1 MKKLSFMKDAITLFI
16 ITMLSGFML
25 GAVYEITKEPIA
37 LAKEN
42 EKKSAYKEVFPDA
55 TDFQKQDDDSLINVN
70 ESLPSQNFGKV
81 NVSEVA
87 NAVDSSGSSLGYV
100 ITSTSKDG
108 FGGDVKISVGITKDK
123 KLNGIAFLTL
133 AETPGLG
140 MKAKG
145 EKFSSQFKEKDASY
159 LNVVKTG
166 ATKPDEIDAIS
177 GATITSRA
185 VTGAV
190 NAAIYYVDKEVN
202 HE

>member
-1 MKKLSFMKDAITLFI
+1 MKKLSFMKDAIILFI

-55 TDFQKQDDDSLINVN
+55 TDFQKQDDDLLSKVNDSLI
-70 ESLPSQNFGKV
+70 SQNFGKV

-190 NAAIYYVDKEVN
+190 NAAIYYVDEEVN

>member
-1 MKKLSFMKDAITLFI
+1 MKKLSFMKDAIILFI

-37 LAKEN
+37 IAKEN
-42 EKKSAYKEVFPDA
+42 EEKSAYKEVFPDA
-55 TDFQKQDDDSLINVN
+55 MNFQKQDDDLLSKVNDSLI
-70 ESLPSQNFGKV
+70 SQNFGKV

-87 NAVDSSGSSLGYV
+87 NALDSSGSSLGYV

-145 EKFSSQFKEKDASY
+145 EKFSSQFKEKDATF

-177 GATITSRA
+177 GATITSKA

-190 NAAIYYVDKEVN
+190 NAAIYYVDEEVN

>member
-1 MKKLSFMKDAITLFI
+1 MKKLSFMKDAIILFI

-37 LAKEN
+37 IAKEN

-55 TDFQKQDDDSLINVN
+55 TDFQKQDDDLLINVN
-70 ESLPSQNFGKV
+70 ESLPSQNFGNV

-87 NAVDSSGSSLGYV
+87 NALDSSGSSLGYV

-177 GATITSRA
+177 GATITSKA

>member
-1 MKKLSFMKDAITLFI
+1 MKKLSFMKDAIILFI

-55 TDFQKQDDDSLINVN
+55 MDFQKQDDDLLSKVNDSLI
-70 ESLPSQNFGKV
+70 SQNFGKV

-87 NAVDSSGSSLGYV
+87 NALDSSGSSLGYV

>member
-1 MKKLSFMKDAITLFI
+1 MKKLSFMKDAIILFI

-37 LAKEN
+37 LAKES

-55 TDFQKQDDDSLINVN
+55 MDFQKQDDDLLSKVNDSLI
-70 ESLPSQNFGKV
+70 SQNFGKV

-87 NAVDSSGSSLGYV
+87 NALDSSGSSLGYV

-185 VTGAV
+185 QSIMWTRR
-190 NAAIYYVDKEVN
+190 
-202 HE
+202 

>member
-1 MKKLSFMKDAITLFI
+1 MKKLSFMKDAIILFI

-37 LAKEN
+37 IAKEN
-42 EKKSAYKEVFPDA
+42 EKKSSYKEVFPDA
-55 TDFQKQDDDSLINVN
+55 TDFQKQDDDLLINVN

-190 NAAIYYVDKEVN
+190 NAVIYYVDKEVN

>member
-1 MKKLSFMKDAITLFI
+1 MKKLSFMKDAIILFI

-37 LAKEN
+37 LAKES

-55 TDFQKQDDDSLINVN
+55 MDFQKQDDDLLSKVNDSLI
-70 ESLPSQNFGKV
+70 SQNFGKV

-87 NAVDSSGSSLGYV
+87 NALDSSGSSLGYV

-145 EKFSSQFKEKDASY
+145 EKFSSQFKEKDATF

>member
-190 NAAIYYVDKEVN
+190 NAAIYYVDKKVN

>member
-1 MKKLSFMKDAITLFI
+1 MKKLSFMKDAIILFI

-37 LAKEN
+37 IAKEN

-55 TDFQKQDDDSLINVN
+55 TDFQKQDDDLLINVN

-87 NAVDSSGSSLGYV
+87 NALDSSGSSLGYV

-166 ATKPDEIDAIS
+166 VTKPDEIDAIS
-177 GATITSRA
+177 GATITSKA

>member
-1 MKKLSFMKDAITLFI
+1 MKKLSFMKDAIILFI

-37 LAKEN
+37 IAKEN

-55 TDFQKQDDDSLINVN
+55 MNFQKQDDDLLSKVNDSLI
-70 ESLPSQNFGKV
+70 SQNFGKV

-87 NAVDSSGSSLGYV
+87 NALDSSGSSLGYV

-145 EKFSSQFKEKDASY
+145 EKFSSQFKEKDATF

-177 GATITSRA
+177 GATITSKA

-190 NAAIYYVDKEVN
+190 NAAIYYVDEEVN

>member
-1 MKKLSFMKDAITLFI
+1 MKKLSFMKDAIILFI

-37 LAKEN
+37 IAKEN

-133 AETPGLG
+133 VETPGLG

>member
-1 MKKLSFMKDAITLFI
+1 MKKLSFMKDAIILFI

-37 LAKEN
+37 IAKEN

-55 TDFQKQDDDSLINVN
+55 MNFQKQDDDLLSKVNDSLI
-70 ESLPSQNFGKV
+70 SQNFGKV

-87 NAVDSSGSSLGYV
+87 NALDSSGSSLGYV

-145 EKFSSQFKEKDASY
+145 EKFSSQFKEKDATF

>member
-55 TDFQKQDDDSLINVN
+55 TDFQKQDDDLLSKVNDSLI
-70 ESLPSQNFGKV
+70 SQNFGKV

-87 NAVDSSGSSLGYV
+87 NALDSSGSSLGYV

-145 EKFSSQFKEKDASY
+145 EKFSSQFKEKDATF

-190 NAAIYYVDKEVN
+190 NAAIYYVDEEVN

>member
-1 MKKLSFMKDAITLFI
+1 MKKLSFMKDAIILFI

-37 LAKEN
+37 IAKES

-55 TDFQKQDDDSLINVN
+55 MDFQKQDDDLLSKVNDSLI
-70 ESLPSQNFGKV
+70 SQNFGKV

-87 NAVDSSGSSLGYV
+87 NALDSSGSSLGYV

-190 NAAIYYVDKEVN
+190 NAAIYYVDEEVN

>member
-55 TDFQKQDDDSLINVN
+55 TDFQKQDDDSLANVN
-70 ESLPSQNFGKV
+70 DSLTSQYFGKV

-87 NAVDSSGSSLGYV
+87 NALDSSGSSLGYV

>member
-1 MKKLSFMKDAITLFI
+1 MKKLSFMKDAIILFI

-37 LAKEN
+37 IAKEN

-55 TDFQKQDDDSLINVN
+55 TDFQKQDDDLLINVN

>member
-1 MKKLSFMKDAITLFI
+1 MKKLSFMKDAIILFI

-37 LAKEN
+37 IAKEN

-55 TDFQKQDDDSLINVN
+55 TDFQKQDDDLLSKVNDSLI
-70 ESLPSQNFGKV
+70 SQNFGKV

-87 NAVDSSGSSLGYV
+87 NALDSSGSSLGYV

>member
-1 MKKLSFMKDAITLFI
+1 MKKLSFMKDAIILFI

-37 LAKEN
+37 LAKES

-55 TDFQKQDDDSLINVN
+55 MDFQKQDDDLLSKVNDSLI
-70 ESLPSQNFGKV
+70 SQNFGKV

-87 NAVDSSGSSLGYV
+87 NALDSSGSSLGYV

>member
-1 MKKLSFMKDAITLFI
+1 MKKLSFMKDAIILFI

-37 LAKEN
+37 IAKEN

-190 NAAIYYVDKEVN
+190 NAAIFYVDKEVN

>member
-1 MKKLSFMKDAITLFI
+1 MKKLSFMKDAIILFI

-55 TDFQKQDDDSLINVN
+55 TDFQKQDDDLLSKVNDSLI
-70 ESLPSQNFGKV
+70 SQNFGKV

>member
-1 MKKLSFMKDAITLFI
+1 MKKLSFMKDAIILFI

-37 LAKEN
+37 IAKEN

-55 TDFQKQDDDSLINVN
+55 TDFQKQDDDLLINVN

-87 NAVDSSGSSLGYV
+87 NALDSSGSSLGYV

-177 GATITSRA
+177 GATITSKA

>member
-1 MKKLSFMKDAITLFI
+1 MKKLSFMKDAIILFI

-37 LAKEN
+37 IAKEN

-55 TDFQKQDDDSLINVN
+55 TDFQKQDDDLLSKVNDSLI
-70 ESLPSQNFGKV
+70 SQNFGKV

-87 NAVDSSGSSLGYV
+87 NALDSSGSSLGYV

-145 EKFSSQFKEKDASY
+145 EKFSSQFKEKDATF

>member
-1 MKKLSFMKDAITLFI
+1 MKKLSFMKDAIILFI

-55 TDFQKQDDDSLINVN
+55 MDFQKQDDDLLSKVNDSLI
-70 ESLPSQNFGKV
+70 SQNFGKV

-87 NAVDSSGSSLGYV
+87 NALDASGSSLGYV

>member
-1 MKKLSFMKDAITLFI
+1 MKKLSFMKDAIILFI

-37 LAKEN
+37 IAKEN

-55 TDFQKQDDDSLINVN
+55 TDFQKQDDDLLINVN

-145 EKFSSQFKEKDASY
+145 EKFSSQFKEKDATF

>member
-177 GATITSRA
+177 GATITSKA